1 MPYRAVAAGGLAAGL
16 LLFVSLFVEW
26 WSPGGSGWTAFEI
39 LDLLIAAAAVYAFG
53 ACAAAALGDGWPR
66 EARVLPLV
74 GGIAFLIILVQVID
88 PPPSV
93 PDDTSLSTGAW
104 MALLGAAGLTAAGLT
119 VARHLGT
126 SQRASVR
133 REHRGF

>member
-26 WSPGGSGWTAFEI
+26 WSPGVS
-39 LDLLIAAAAVYAFG
+39 
-53 ACAAAALGDGWPR
+53 GWPR
-66 EARVLPLV
+66 EARVRPLV
-74 GGIAFLIILVQVID
+74 GGIAFLIILVQILD

-104 MALLGAAGLTAAGLT
+104 LALLGAAGITAAGLT

-126 SQRASVR
+126 SERANVR

>member
-1 MPYRAVAAGGLAAGL
+1 MPYRAVAAGGFAAGL

-26 WSPGGSGWTAFEI
+26 WSPGVSGWTAFEI
-39 LDLLIAAAAVYAFG
+39 LDLLIAATAVYAFG

-74 GGIAFLIILVQVID
+74 GGIAFLIILVQILD

-104 MALLGAAGLTAAGLT
+104 MALLGAAGITAAGLT

-126 SQRASVR
+126 SERANVR

>member
-1 MPYRAVAAGGLAAGL
+1 MPYRAVAAAGLAAGL

-26 WSPGGSGWTAFEI
+26 WSPGVSGWSAFEV
-39 LDLLIAAAAVYAFG
+39 LDLVMAAVAVYTVG

-74 GGIAFLIILVQVID
+74 GGVAFLIILVQILD

-104 MALLGAAGLTAAGLT
+104 LALLGAAGITAAGLT
-119 VARHLGT
+119 VARHLGRT
-126 SQRASVR
+126 ERANVR